1 MKYNEKNMKIYEIL
15 GAKQF
20 QKIVFIIE
28 KIKYKIIEKVFPNI
42 LNWYNNYNE
51 KSLKK
56 RLEKCS
62 DEKREKIIDEYRY
75 LELSFRKEI
84 IYKQNQNYHIDLE
97 NPTYFVNYLKF
108 NRKVHLDGIKSN
120 IFFIIAS
127 LLFKVFFSNTLTV
140 LINIL
145 LIYNIIS
152 FIINFQCVNLQ
163 NYNLCRLEN
172 DKMKELLIKREKKI
186 KEEKI
191 KKYGEGMKVIGKT
204 FQETE
209 YIPSLDE
216 VLSNV
221 KTNEE
226 KKQLLLYFKKQ
237 LEILKR
243 ESIDSCSKEKG
254 RCK

>member
-1 MKYNEKNMKIYEIL
+1 
-15 GAKQF
+15 
-20 QKIVFIIE
+20 
-28 KIKYKIIEKVFPNI
+28 
-42 LNWYNNYNE
+42 
-51 KSLKK
+51 
-56 RLEKCS
+56 
-62 DEKREKIIDEYRY
+62 
-75 LELSFRKEI
+75 
-84 IYKQNQNYHIDLE
+84 
-97 NPTYFVNYLKF
+97 
-108 NRKVHLDGIKSN
+108 
-120 IFFIIAS
+120 
-127 LLFKVFFSNTLTV
+127 
-140 LINIL
+140 
-145 LIYNIIS
+145 
-152 FIINFQCVNLQ
+152 
-163 NYNLCRLEN
+163 
-172 DKMKELLIKREKKI
+172 MKELLIKREKKL